1 MWILEVI
8 NFIVTNECSFKCKCD
23 DDGFHGEGF
32 TMLVHVCYCGVC
44 YGAHMVTL
52 IELGKGKMVDLLY
65 PQSKILF
72 DYNFLFIE
80 FTITKNYFKFNLS
93 HTLGLEITKSSLLNL
108 LIEGFLIIP
117 RAFPNFLK
125 RNFLYLSD
133 SFMTKSLNIQYLCTI
148 GT

>member
-1 MWILEVI
+1 MRWWWVPWGSFYNVGSCLLVWRVLWSTYWI
-8 NFIVTNECSFKCKCD
+8 N
-23 DDGFHGEGF
+23 
-32 TMLVHVCYCGVC
+32 
-44 YGAHMVTL
+44 
-52 IELGKGKMVDLLY
+52 ELGKSKMVDLLY

-108 LIEGFLIIP
+108 LIEGFPIIP
-117 RAFPNFLK
+117 RASPNFLK
-125 RNFLYLSD
+125 RNFLYLID
-133 SFMTKSLNIQYLCTI
+133 FFMTKSINIQYLCTV